1 MAIEV
6 DGVWVLARSG
16 LRCTLLP
23 KVYLSWLMV
32 PGSWNSVVVE
42 PQAGDMNL
50 GPEWKL
56 DVQGVE
62 KER

>member
-1 MAIEV
+1 M
-6 DGVWVLARSG
+6 
-16 LRCTLLP
+16 
-23 KVYLSWLMV
+23 YLSWLMV
-32 PGSWNSVVVE
+32 PGSGNSGVVE
-42 PQAGDMNL
+42 PQAGEMNL